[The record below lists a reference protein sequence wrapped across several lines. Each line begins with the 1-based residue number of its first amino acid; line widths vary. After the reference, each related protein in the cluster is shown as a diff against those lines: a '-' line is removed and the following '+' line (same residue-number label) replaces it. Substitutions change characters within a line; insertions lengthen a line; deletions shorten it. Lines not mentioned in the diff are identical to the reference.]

1 MGDWKGKV
9 PQELNPSGG
18 ARASIL
24 AERVGGVSRGEWA
37 VTAGTCGDFWG
48 SRGAPG
54 PPGTS
59 LCEGE
64 ELGGGAELCGGTA
77 LVGSAEGLETGFC
90 VGSSGETAL
99 PGATALGGGIF
110 IPATALDAV
119 ADLAGGTD
127 LCAVKCGGGAKFG
140 GGP

>member
-54 PPGTS
+54 PPGTG

-99 PGATALGGGIF
+99 PGATALGGG
-110 IPATALDAV
+110 
-119 ADLAGGTD
+119 TD